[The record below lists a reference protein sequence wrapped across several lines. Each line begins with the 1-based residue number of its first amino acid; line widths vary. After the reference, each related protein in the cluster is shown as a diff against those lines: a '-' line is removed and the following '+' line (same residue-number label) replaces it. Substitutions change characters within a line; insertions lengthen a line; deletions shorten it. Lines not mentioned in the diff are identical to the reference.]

1 MQDIQLHTSVETVL
15 AKKESMCR
23 VDSSVVPLCIMGEM
37 ETKSRKETMY
47 TCASDLG
54 PRGCYIMVD
63 YISHHL
69 LFTGDNNSIDTIDK
83 TG

>member
-1 MQDIQLHTSVETVL
+1 MQSGVERGTT
-15 AKKESMCR
+15 MHNGR
-23 VDSSVVPLCIMGEM
+23 H

-83 TG
+83 IG